1 MHRTKGWLRLA
12 LYISRGVIMK
22 RKVTSLKTCIEL
34 INGAEEGLDLS
45 TMRNAID
52 RQVRVILSL
61 DIGDV
66 YVCPLER
73 TANEVIICDFCN
85 DIDYTTTEQHPTMW
99 DKGDQF
105 VEIEHA
111 CERCLQDFNDL
122 LKKITKEKQ

>member
-1 MHRTKGWLRLA
+1 MRRR
-12 LYISRGVIMK
+12 I
-22 RKVTSLKTCIEL
+22 TSLRTCIEFT
-34 INGAEEGLDLS
+34 NGSEEGIDMCTL
-45 TMRNAID
+45 RNAID
-52 RQVRVILSL
+52 RQVRVSFGL
-61 DIGDV
+61 DQGDV

-73 TANEVIICDFCN
+73 SAHEVIICDFCG
-85 DIDYTTTEQHPTMW
+85 DIDYTTAEQHPTMW